1 MNLDSRWVALS
12 AKNHRMKY
20 KFYTLLLLLGLNAS
34 AAFSQTVIRGPYLQ
48 SNTHEGIIVMWRT
61 SNATSS
67 KVWYGTDSTN
77 LTQTV
82 FINDNVANHI
92 VPITGLQPYTKYY
105 YIVGDATNQLASDVS
120 VQHFKTHPIPGT
132 PTPTRVWATG
142 DFGRGN
148 AGQIE
153 TKQAFTNYTGERGAD
168 VWIWL
173 GDNAYQDG
181 TDNEYQ
187 TKVFALQGF
196 SDIFTYTPFWPSPGN
211 HDYNTV
217 WAQSTLLGIPYQ
229 NIPLEN
235 HQGPYFDMIEVP
247 RFAEAGGFP
256 SQLEV
261 FYSFD
266 YGDVHFLSLN
276 SEVFDYTFSYD
287 GINRMK
293 QWIEQDLQQN
303 TRKFTIAYFH
313 QPPYSKGSHDSD
325 DVYELAMKAMREK
338 VIPLLEQ
345 YDIDLVVCGHSHVFE
360 RSYLLKGHFGNSSS
374 FDAATMKMQNGVNGN
389 FDEGTPYIKDNSQ
402 STSEG
407 TVYVVCGNSG
417 SSEGGPSLDHPAM
430 FYNHG
435 ASDAMGSFIIDVN
448 RNRLDGKYLK
458 KTGEI
463 ADQFTILKKD
473 VVLTSLPNLTICQGD
488 SINVAALFTGG
499 SLDMDYQW
507 SNSSATDSVVSFAP
521 SVTTQYTLTVT
532 DNLTGQV
539 ETTNFTINVLPFPTP
554 VITEPLIGTL
564 SAPSGTGYSYQWYI
578 NGNIISGATSQYYE
592 PMFDGNYSVLVT
604 NTATGCSA
612 MSTVYVYPSGLGVE
626 NQTNQTF
633 VLYPNPADN
642 QITVTLPEGLTD
654 NHYQITDL
662 AGKVVSAGVLKGGSM
677 TISVKELTTGVYHL
691 ELNGEAGKLKRAFTK
706 K

>member
-1 MNLDSRWVALS
+1 MKQAILS
-12 AKNHRMKY
+12 
-20 KFYTLLLLLGLNAS
+20 LLLLTGFGSFEAL
-34 AAFSQTVIRGPYLQ
+34 SQTVIRGPYLQ

-61 SNATSS
+61 SNSTSS
-67 KVWYGTDSTN
+67 KVWYGTDSSN

-82 FINDNVANHI
+82 VINDNVTDHI

-105 YIVGDATNQLASDVS
+105 YAVGDVNNQLAANVS
-120 VQHFKTHPIPGT
+120 VQHFRTHPVPGT
-132 PTPTRVWATG
+132 PVPTRIWATG

-148 AGQIE
+148 SGQVE
-153 TKQAFTNYTGERGAD
+153 TKQAFTNYTGDRGAD

-196 SDIFTYTPFWPSPGN
+196 SDIFTYMPFWPSPGN

-217 WAQSTLLGIPYQ
+217 WAQSTLLGIPYT
-229 NIPLEN
+229 NIALEN

-247 RFAEAGGFP
+247 RYAEAGGYP

-293 QWIEQDLQQN
+293 QWIQNDLQQN

-325 DVYELAMKAMREK
+325 DLYELVMKAMREK
-338 VIPLLEQ
+338 VIPMLE
-345 YDIDLVVCGHSHVFE
+345 DFDVDLVVCGHSHVFE
-360 RSYLLKGHFGNSSS
+360 RSYLLKGHYGNSSS
-374 FDAATMKMQNGVNGN
+374 FDAATMRLQNASNGN
-389 FDEGTPYIKDNSQ
+389 FDEGTPYVKDGSY
-402 STSEG
+402 STPEG

-417 SSEGGPSLDHPAM
+417 SSESSPSMDHPAM
-430 FYNHG
+430 YYGHG
-435 ASDAMGSFIIDVN
+435 ASGAFGSFVIDVN
-448 RNRLDGKYLK
+448 RNRLDGKYIK
-458 KTGEI
+458 STGEL

-473 VVLTSLPNLTICQGD
+473 VVLAGLPDLTICEGETVD
-488 SINVAALFTGG
+488 VAALFSGG
-499 SLDMDYQW
+499 SLDMNYAW
-507 SNSSATDSVVSFAP
+507 SNSGSTDSVVSLSPAT
-521 SVTTQYTLTVT
+521 TTQYTLTVT

-539 ETTNFTINVLPFPTP
+539 ETTNFTINVISFPP
-554 VITEPLIGTL
+554 IVVTEPLPGTL
-564 SAPSGTGYSYQWYI
+564 AGPTGTGYMYQWYV
-578 NGNIISGATSQYYE
+578 NGNLISGATSQYYQ
-592 PMFDGNYSVLVT
+592 PIVDGNYSVLVT
-604 NTATGCSA
+604 NTSTGCSD
-612 MSTVYVYPSGLGVE
+612 MSDEYQFPSSLGLSDKSS
-626 NQTNQTF
+626 NAF
-633 VLYPNPADN
+633 ALYPNPADE
-642 QITVTLPEGLTD
+642 QITITLPEGLKD
-654 NHYQITDL
+654 HKYVITDV
-662 AGKVVSAGVLKGGSM
+662 AGKEVARGELKKDGM
-677 TISVKELTTGVYHL
+677 TVPVKGLPTGMYYIV
-691 ELNGEAGKLKRAFTK
+691 LNGEAGDLKSSFAK

>member
-1 MNLDSRWVALS
+1 
-12 AKNHRMKY
+12 MKH
-20 KFYTLLLLLGLNAS
+20 KLLTLLFLSVSGLYTTNS
-34 AAFSQTVIRGPYLQ
+34 FSQTVIRGPYLQ

-61 SNATSS
+61 NNATSS
-67 KVWYGTDSTN
+67 KVWYGTDPSN
-77 LTQTV
+77 LAQTV
-82 FINDNVANHI
+82 EVNDNVTNHI
-92 VPITGLQPYTKYY
+92 VPITGLQAYTTYY
-105 YIVGDATNQLASDVS
+105 YAVGDLTNQLASDVA
-120 VQHFKTHPIPGT
+120 VQYFKTHPVPGT
-132 PTPTRVWATG
+132 PVSTRIWATG

-148 AGQIE
+148 AGQVE

-196 SDIFTYTPFWPSPGN
+196 SDIFTYMPFWPSPGN

-217 WAQSTLLGIPYQ
+217 WSQSTLLGIPYT

-235 HQGPYFDMIEVP
+235 HQGPYFDMVEVP

-276 SEVFDYTFSYD
+276 SEVFDYNFSYD

-293 QWIEQDLQQN
+293 QWIENDLQQN

-325 DVYELAMKAMREK
+325 DVYEIVMKAMREK

-345 YDIDLVVCGHSHVFE
+345 YDVDLVVCGHSHVFE
-360 RSYLLKGHFGNSSS
+360 RSYLLKGHFGNTSS
-374 FDAATMKMQNGVNGN
+374 FNPSMKMQNGVNGN
-389 FDEGTPYIKDNSQ
+389 FDEGTPYVKDHSQ

-417 SSEGGPSLDHPAM
+417 SSESSPSLDHPAM
-430 FYNHG
+430 LYNHG

-473 VVLTSLPNLTICQGD
+473 VVLTTLSDLTICEGD
-488 SINVAALFTGG
+488 SINVAALFSGG
-499 SLDMDYQW
+499 SLDMTYAW
-507 SNSSATDSVVSFAP
+507 TNTSATDSVVSFSP
-521 SVTTQYTLTVT
+521 SATTQYTLTVT

-539 ETTNFTINVLPFPTP
+539 ESTNFTINVLPFAA
-554 VITEPLIGTL
+554 PLITQPLQGTL
-564 SAPSGTGYSYQWYI
+564 AAPSGAGYTYQWYI
-578 NGNIISGATSQYYE
+578 NGNAISGATNQYYQ
-592 PMFDGNYSVLVT
+592 PLFDGTYTVMVT
-604 NTATGCSA
+604 NTTTGCSA
-612 MSTVYVYPSGLGVE
+612 LSAQYPYPADLGVTTAAE
-626 NQTNQTF
+626 TMF
-633 VLYPNPADN
+633 SLYPNPADD
-642 QITVTLPEGLTD
+642 QITISLPEGLND
-654 NHYQITDL
+654 NSYKITDV
-662 AGKVVSAGVLKGGSM
+662 AGKEVATGELKGETM
-677 TISVKELTTGVYHL
+677 TISVKGMTPGIYYIVLKGKTG
-691 ELNGEAGKLKRAFTK
+691 ELKRSFAK

>member
-1 MNLDSRWVALS
+1 
-12 AKNHRMKY
+12 MKQVLLT
-20 KFYTLLLLLGLNAS
+20 FLLLTGLGS
-34 AAFSQTVIRGPYLQ
+34 PDGISQTVIRGPYLQ

-61 SNATSS
+61 SNPTSS
-67 KVWYGTDSTN
+67 KVWYGTDSAN
-77 LTQTV
+77 LSQTV
-82 FINDNVANHI
+82 VINDNVANHI

-105 YIVGDATNQLASDVS
+105 YAVGDVNNQLAANVS
-120 VQHFKTHPIPGT
+120 VQYFTTHPVPGT
-132 PTPTRVWATG
+132 PVPTRIWATG

-153 TKQAFTNYTGERGAD
+153 TKQAFANYTGDRGAD

-235 HQGPYFDMIEVP
+235 HRGPYFDMVEVP
-247 RFAEAGGFP
+247 RYAEAGGYP

-276 SEVFDYTFSYD
+276 SEVFDYTFSYN

-293 QWIEQDLQQN
+293 QWIENDLQQN

-325 DVYELAMKAMREK
+325 DLYELVMKAMREK
-338 VIPLLEQ
+338 VIPLLED
-345 YDIDLVVCGHSHVFE
+345 YDVDLVVCGHSHVFE

-374 FDAATMKMQNGVNGN
+374 FNPSMKLQNGSNGN
-389 FDEGTPYIKDNSQ
+389 FDEGTPYVKDGSNA
-402 STSEG
+402 TPEG

-417 SSEGGPSLDHPAM
+417 SSESSPSMDHPAM
-430 FYNHG
+430 YYGHG
-435 ASDAMGSFIIDVN
+435 DSGAFGSFVIDVS
-448 RNRLDGKYLK
+448 RNRLDGKYIK
-458 KTGEI
+458 STGEL

-473 VVLTSLPNLTICQGD
+473 VVLSTLADLTICEGESVD
-488 SINVAALFTGG
+488 VAALFTGG
-499 SLDMDYQW
+499 SLDMTYAW
-507 SNSSATDSVVSFAP
+507 TNTTNTDSVVSFSPLA
-521 SVTTQYTLTVT
+521 TTQYTLTVT

-539 ETTNFTINVLPFPTP
+539 ESTNFTINVLSFPTP
-554 VITEPLIGTL
+554 VITEPLTGTL
-564 SAPSGTGYSYQWYI
+564 SAPSGTGYTYQWYV
-578 NGNIISGATSQYYE
+578 NGNLISGATSQYYQ
-592 PMFDGNYSVLVT
+592 PLFDGIYTVLVT
-604 NTATGCSA
+604 NTTTGCSGI
-612 MSTVYVYPSGLGVE
+612 SEEFVFPSHLGLEDSE
-626 NQTNQTF
+626 NQLF
-633 VLYPNPADN
+633 SLCPNPADDK
-642 QITVTLPEGLTD
+642 ITIVLPEGLKD
-654 NHYQITDL
+654 NSYRITDVS
-662 AGKVVSAGVLKGGSM
+662 GKEVAKGELKADAMSISVKGWTSGIYYVVLKG
-677 TISVKELTTGVYHL
+677 
-691 ELNGEAGKLKRAFTK
+691 EAGELKRSFSK

>member
-1 MNLDSRWVALS
+1 
-12 AKNHRMKY
+12 MKQIVL
-20 KFYTLLLLLGLNAS
+20 TLLLVAGLHPQEL
-34 AAFSQTVIRGPYLQ
+34 FSQTVIRGPYLQ

-61 SNATSS
+61 NNQTSS
-67 KVWYGTDSTN
+67 KVWYGTDSSN

-82 FINDNVANHI
+82 FINDNVKDHI

-105 YIVGDATNQLASDVS
+105 YIVGDASNQLAANVA
-120 VQHFKTHPIPGT
+120 VQHFTTHPVPGIPV
-132 PTPTRVWATG
+132 PTRIWATG

-148 AGQIE
+148 SGQVE
-153 TKQAFTNYTGERGAD
+153 TKQAFANYTGERGAD

-196 SDIFTYTPFWPSPGN
+196 SDIFTHTPFWPSPGN

-235 HQGPYFDMIEVP
+235 HQGPYFDLVEVP
-247 RFAEAGGFP
+247 RYAEAGGYP

-293 QWIEQDLQQN
+293 QWIENDLQQN

-325 DVYELAMKAMREK
+325 DLYELVMKAMREK
-338 VIPLLEQ
+338 VIPLLES
-345 YDIDLVVCGHSHVFE
+345 YDVDLVVCGHSHVFE
-360 RSYLLKGHFGNSSS
+360 RSYLLKGHYGNSSS
-374 FDAATMKMQNGVNGN
+374 FNSATMRLQNGSNGN
-389 FDEGTPYIKDNSQ
+389 FDEGTPYVKDGSYA
-402 STSEG
+402 TPEG

-417 SSEGGPSLDHPAM
+417 SSESSPSMDHPAM
-430 FYNHG
+430 YYGHG
-435 ASDAMGSFIIDVN
+435 NSGAFGSFVIDVD
-448 RNRLDGKYLK
+448 RNRLDGKYIK
-458 KTGEI
+458 STGEL

-473 VVLTSLPNLTICQGD
+473 VVLSAISDLTICEGETV
-488 SINVAALFTGG
+488 NVAALFAGG
-499 SLDMDYQW
+499 SLDMTYSW
-507 SNSSATDSVVSFAP
+507 THSSVTDSVVAFSPAE
-521 SVTTQYTLTVT
+521 TTQYTLTVT

-539 ETTNFTINVLPFPTP
+539 ESTNFTINVVSFPP
-554 VITEPLIGTL
+554 VVITEPLTGTL
-564 SAPSGTGYSYQWYI
+564 AGPTGTGYTYQWYV
-578 NGNIISGATSQYYE
+578 NGNLISGATNQYYQ
-592 PMFDGNYSVLVT
+592 PIVDGEYSVLVT
-604 NTATGCSA
+604 NTVTGCSD
-612 MSTVYVYPSGLGVE
+612 MSDVYLFPSNLGL
-626 NQTNQTF
+626 TNQLTNAF
-633 VLYPNPADN
+633 TLFPNPADDK
-642 QITVTLPEGLTD
+642 ITITLPEGLKD
-654 NHYQITDL
+654 NSYIITDVS
-662 AGKVVSAGVLKGGSM
+662 GKEVARGTLKNGEMSV
-677 TISVKELTTGVYHL
+677 SVKGLATGIYYIV
-691 ELNGEAGKLKRAFTK
+691 LNGEAGDLKSSFSK